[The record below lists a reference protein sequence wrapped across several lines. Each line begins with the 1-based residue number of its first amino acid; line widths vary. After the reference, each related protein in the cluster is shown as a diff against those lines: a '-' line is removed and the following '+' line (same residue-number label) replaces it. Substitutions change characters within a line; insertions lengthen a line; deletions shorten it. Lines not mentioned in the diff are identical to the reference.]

1 MVKLMKYTLVVM
13 LCFAMIKAQAQY
25 ESGWA
30 DIELD
35 AGIVGFGTY
44 LGNAS
49 SEEVIYQPAAF
60 GTLVNLQ
67 LSRIKADKWGL
78 WLGVIGST
86 SSNTEDLENRWL
98 SKLETNHPN
107 AFVSINNINSISFT
121 RTHLMAGVLKRK
133 QIGSFNLNYGAGL
146 GAARL
151 SGIGSIE
158 IQKKDLGSNDR
169 TVYTY
174 DYGAYDTWTWSA
186 NMYADLDVKLY
197 RSGKL
202 QWMIFFRTSTIM
214 HGQTGEMNASVA
226 PILGPTSREV
236 VVDSGTAFH
245 LDMNFGIRLRMV
257 NIDRWRI
264 FRDKVYEDAPM
275 N

>member
-1 MVKLMKYTLVVM
+1 MKYTLVVM
-13 LCFAMIKAQAQY
+13 LCFAMIKAQAQD

-49 SEEVIYQPAAF
+49 SEEAIYQPAAF

-67 LSRIKADKWGL
+67 LSRIKADKWGF

-98 SKLETNHPN
+98 SEVASNHPN
-107 AFVSINNINSISFT
+107 AFVSTNNINSISFT

-158 IQKKDLGSNDR
+158 IQAKELGSNSR
-169 TVYTY
+169 SAYTY

-202 QWMIFFRTSTIM
+202 QWMLFFRTSTIM
-214 HGQTGEMNASVA
+214 HGQTGEINASVA

-236 VVDSGTAFH
+236 FADRGTAFH

>member
-1 MVKLMKYTLVVM
+1 MKYTSVVM

-49 SEEVIYQPAAF
+49 SEEAIYQPAAF

-98 SKLETNHPN
+98 SELETNHPN
-107 AFVSINNINSISFT
+107 AFVSTGNINSISFT
-121 RTHLMAGVLKRK
+121 RTHLMGGVLKRK
-133 QIGSFNLNYGAGL
+133 QIGSFHLNYGAGL

-174 DYGAYDTWTWSA
+174 DYGAYDAWTWSA
-186 NMYADLDVKLY
+186 KVYADLDVKLY

-202 QWMIFFRTSTIM
+202 QWMVFLRTSTIM

-226 PILGPTSREV
+226 PILQPTRREV
-236 VVDSGTAFH
+236 FVDSGTAFH

-257 NIDRWRI
+257 NIERWRV
-264 FRDKVYEDAPM
+264 FRNKVDEDAPI